1 MACWPQYLA
10 VERGRV
16 DRHANNVVLTC
27 CNTTQTPIRLPLIF
41 HFVIFCTMAYLWDL
55 RGLSLSLR
63 LRDTFA
69 EQGNGMS
76 RIRAGIC
83 ARHPSE
89 TQWTSNGT
97 TRTVIRLSLIPKGK
111 VSTPYINRNL
121 VLLSSAPLIS
131 LRPLPPLPDDNYV
144 SHPVDWTYCPVG

>member
-1 MACWPQYLA
+1 
-10 VERGRV
+10 
-16 DRHANNVVLTC
+16 
-27 CNTTQTPIRLPLIF
+27 
-41 HFVIFCTMAYLWDL
+41 MAYLWDL

-63 LRDTFA
+63 LRDNFA

-111 VSTPYINRNL
+111 VSTPYDADEVVKYLNEM
-121 VLLSSAPLIS
+121 
-131 LRPLPPLPDDNYV
+131 LRDASNFR
-144 SHPVDWTYCPVG
+144 